1 MISGEVGF
9 LAEDR
14 RLNVAVTRARRHIAV
29 VCDSQTIKN
38 HAFLKS
44 LVDHITEFGETRTAF
59 EYIQDI
65 VPQNYTRDHKDTNVS
80 VSAGSS
86 TSVKQVQ
93 PSSKKKEAHKKSTNN
108 SKENT
113 ANREKNTKPCTQAEM
128 EQSKNRYTEIQERVK
143 SFLKDPNQNHLQFPS
158 SFNSHDRLLVH
169 QIAEEMGL
177 MHESTGEGKDRCT
190 TVSRPQQSAPA
201 EGTSPT
207 EEIEE
212 EKKEE
217 PEKREETVE
226 AQNHH
231 TLDLKSLHLERMR
244 REQQKR
250 EENAQQKKHNVNLL
264 PTQTQSLKKTKGWV
278 KKKSVGSQKVFM
290 RIHIFHVG
298 QSNVFIEVWLSKS
311 QVKCISSFVK
321 LINGQFF
328 NAWLEYM
335 QYLSWL

>member
-1 MISGEVGF
+1 MGF

-93 PSSKKKEAHKKSTNN
+93 PSSKKKEVLKKSTNN

-128 EQSKNRYTEIQERVK
+128 EQSKSRYTEIQERVK

-226 AQNHH
+226 ALNHH